1 MSKKI
6 EDKYK
11 ILSQV
16 EHIILR
22 PATYLGSNKPH
33 QEEKWIWEGDKLQK
47 KKVTIIPSFI
57 KIFDEVLMNSVDESK
72 RNSKL
77 NRIDITIDLKENSI
91 SVLDNGGIPVVTH
104 SEYGIYIPEVVFGTL
119 MSGSNYDDTDERVVA
134 GMNGLGA
141 KLTNIFSKKFI
152 VTTCDGKK
160 KFHQVYS
167 DNMGTRTTA
176 TITNSK
182 KPFTEI
188 KWFPDFEKFGME
200 CIDDDHFQILK
211 KRVIDVAACNT
222 VVDIYLNGE
231 KINFKTFDDYV
242 KLYTPV
248 FFSDTNK
255 DKSWHVCVALSDA
268 GFQQVSFV
276 NSTETYDG
284 GTHVEYIMSQ
294 IITELRAFFLRKH
307 KTDVKP
313 SELRNHM
320 FLFLN
325 STVINP
331 SFTSQTKEKLIT
343 EQKEFVDAFEI
354 SAKLVN
360 AILKSDIVHSIL
372 DWIQQKK
379 AADESKAARQ
389 LNKSLDK
396 IKVDKLIDAKSKDRK
411 NCECF
416 IFEGDSASVSFRKYR
431 DSQTQGAFTLRGK
444 FMNVAETTTQKLVD
458 NNEVVN
464 LMASLGLKLG
474 QKVKSS
480 DIRYGKI
487 YLAVDADYDGNSIA
501 GLLINF
507 IFKFWPELFEMK
519 MVYKLETPIVI
530 ARNKKT
536 NKKLPFFSQKEY
548 NDWIE
553 KASAK
558 DWEIKYKKGL
568 SALVDDEYQDMVQK
582 PKLTLITKDD
592 FSHASL
598 QTWFGKD
605 SEPRKIELLK

>member
-1 MSKKI
+1 MKKI

-11 ILSQV
+11 KLTDI
-16 EHIILR
+16 EHILLR
-22 PATYLGSNKPH
+22 PGMYISSTKANIINKWTL
-33 QEEKWIWEGDKLQK
+33 EDGKMIRKELAVINGLLKL
-47 KKVTIIPSFI
+47 
-57 KIFDEVLMNSVDESK
+57 FDEIIMNSIDESK
-72 RNSKL
+72 REMSRL
-77 NRIDITIDLKENSI
+77 NSI
-91 SVLDNGGIPVVTH
+91 EVEVKEDTITVRDNGGIAVVKH
-104 SEYGIYIPEVVFGTL
+104 KDYDGWLPEMLFSETKA
-119 MSGSNYDDTDERVVA
+119 GSNFDEEENRTWS
-134 GMNGLGA
+134 GMNGIGSVCV
-141 KLTNIFSKKFI
+141 NIFSKKFI
-152 VTTCDGKK
+152 VSTCDGKNS
-160 KFHQVYS
+160 FYQV
-167 DNMGTRTTA
+167 
-176 TITNSK
+176 
-182 KPFTEI
+182 FTENMRNRTEPLI
-188 KWFPDFEKFGME
+188 KKNKKNHTEISFTPDYDRFGLSKL
-200 CIDDDHFQILK
+200 DDVHFNLIK
-211 KRVIDVAACNT
+211 KRVIDLAACNQSINFT
-222 VVDIYLNGE
+222 FNDE

-255 DKSWHVCVALSDA
+255 DKSWHVSVALSES

-294 IITELRAFFLRKH
+294 IITEMRAFFLRKH

-331 SFTSQTKEKLIT
+331 SFSSQTKEKLIT
-343 EQKEFVDAFEI
+343 EQKEFADALEI

-379 AADESKAARQ
+379 AADENKAARQ
-389 LNKSLDK
+389 RNKSLDK

-411 NCECF
+411 ICECF

-431 DSQTQGAFTLRGK
+431 NAQTQGAFTLRGK

-536 NKKLPFFSQKEY
+536 NKKLPFFSQTEY
-548 NDWIE
+548 NNWLD

-568 SALVDDEYQDMVQK
+568 SALVDDEYQDMVQT

-592 FSHASL
+592 FSHSSL

-605 SEPRKIELLK
+605 SEPRKVEILK

>member
-11 ILSQV
+11 ILTQTQ
-16 EHIILR
+16 HILLR
-22 PATYLGSNKPH
+22 PQTYLGSNKPH
-33 QEEKWIWEGDKLQK
+33 NEEKWILGDSKFEK
-47 KKVTIIPSFI
+47 KKITIIPSFI

-72 RNSKL
+72 RNPKL
-77 NRIDITIDLKENSI
+77 NRIDVNINLAENSI
-91 SVLDNGGIPVVTH
+91 SVADNGGIPVVVH
-104 SEYGIYIPEVVFGTL
+104 QEYGIWVPEFIFGTL
-119 MSGSNYDDTDERVVA
+119 MSGSNYDDSDERVVA
-134 GMNGLGA
+134 GLNGLGA

-160 KFHQVYS
+160 KFYQIYS
-167 DNMGTRTTA
+167 NNMGERTTP
-176 TITNSK
+176 TITSSR

-188 KWFPDFEKFGME
+188 KWFPDLEKFGME
-200 CIDDDHFQILK
+200 RIDDDHFQILK
-211 KRVIDVAACNT
+211 KRIVDVAACNT
-222 VVDIYLNGE
+222 ELDIYLNDE
-231 KINFKTFDDYV
+231 KVNFKSFDDYV

-248 FFSDTNK
+248 FFSETNK
-255 DKSWHVCVALSDA
+255 EKSWNVSVALSES

-284 GTHVEYIMSQ
+284 GTHVEFIMSQ
-294 IITELRAFFLRKH
+294 IITELRTFFLRKH

-325 STVINP
+325 STIINP
-331 SFTSQTKEKLIT
+331 SFSSQTKEKLIT
-343 EQKEFVDAFEI
+343 EQKEFSDVFEI
-354 SAKLVN
+354 SSKLIN
-360 AILKSDIVHSIL
+360 AILKSEIVHSIL

-379 AADESKAARQ
+379 VADESKAARQ

-396 IKVDKLIDAKSKDRK
+396 LKVDKLIDAKSKDRK
-411 NCECF
+411 LCECM
-416 IFEGDSASVSFRKYR
+416 IFEGDSASSAFRKYR
-431 DSQTQGAFTLRGK
+431 NIQTQGAFSLRGK
-444 FMNVAETTTQKLVD
+444 FINAAEITTQKLVD

-464 LMASLGLKLG
+464 LMAALGLKLG
-474 QKVKSS
+474 QKIKMS

-487 YLAVDADYDGNSIA
+487 FLAVDADHDGNSIA

-507 IFKFWPELFEMK
+507 MFKYWPELFEMK

-530 ARNKKT
+530 VKNLKSKKKT
-536 NKKLPFFSQKEY
+536 PFYTQSEYQK
-548 NDWIE
+548 WLE
-553 KASAK
+553 KNTPK
-558 DWEIKYKKGL
+558 DFEIKYKKGL
-568 SALVDDEYQDMVQK
+568 SALVDDEYQDMIQN

-592 FSHASL
+592 FAETSL

>member
-1 MSKKI
+1 MITENFLELEEILDI
-6 EDKYK
+6 E
-11 ILSQV
+11 I
-16 EHIILR
+16 
-22 PATYLGSNKPH
+22 T
-33 QEEKWIWEGDKLQK
+33 EEY
-47 KKVTIIPSFI
+47 VN
-57 KIFDEVLMNSVDESK
+57 MVD
-72 RNSKL
+72 
-77 NRIDITIDLKENSI
+77 I
-91 SVLDNGGIPVVTH
+91 SVEEDFSFLLSNG
-104 SEYGIYIPEVVFGTL
+104 F
-119 MSGSNYDDTDERVVA
+119 
-134 GMNGLGA
+134 
-141 KLTNIFSKKFI
+141 
-152 VTTCDGKK
+152 
-160 KFHQVYS
+160 
-167 DNMGTRTTA
+167 
-176 TITNSK
+176 
-182 KPFTEI
+182 
-188 KWFPDFEKFGME
+188 
-200 CIDDDHFQILK
+200 
-211 KRVIDVAACNT
+211 
-222 VVDIYLNGE
+222 
-231 KINFKTFDDYV
+231 
-242 KLYTPV
+242 
-248 FFSDTNK
+248 
-255 DKSWHVCVALSDA
+255 
-268 GFQQVSFV
+268 VSH
-276 NSTETYDG
+276 N
-284 GTHVEYIMSQ
+284 
-294 IITELRAFFLRKH
+294 
-307 KTDVKP
+307 
-313 SELRNHM
+313 
-320 FLFLN
+320 
-325 STVINP
+325 
-331 SFTSQTKEKLIT
+331 
-343 EQKEFVDAFEI
+343 
-354 SAKLVN
+354 
-360 AILKSDIVHSIL
+360 
-372 DWIQQKK
+372 
-379 AADESKAARQ
+379 
-389 LNKSLDK
+389 
-396 IKVDKLIDAKSKDRK
+396 
-411 NCECF
+411 
-416 IFEGDSASVSFRKYR
+416 SASVSFRKYR

>member
-11 ILSQV
+11 ILTQV
-16 EHIILR
+16 EHVLLR

-33 QEEKWIWEGDKLQK
+33 IEEKWISDGEKLQK

-72 RNSKL
+72 RNTKL

-91 SVLDNGGIPVVTH
+91 SVLDNGGIPVVVH

-119 MSGSNYDDTDERVVA
+119 MSGSNYDDTDDRVVA

-160 KFHQVYS
+160 KFHQVFT
-167 DNMGTRTTA
+167 DNMSNRTA
-176 TITNSK
+176 ASITNSK

-222 VVDIYLNGE
+222 TVDIYLNGE

-255 DKSWHVCVALSDA
+255 DKSWHVSVALSEA

-331 SFTSQTKEKLIT
+331 SFSSQTKEKLIT
-343 EQKEFVDAFEI
+343 EQKEFAEAFEI

-396 IKVDKLIDAKSKDRK
+396 IKVDKLIDAKAKDRK
-411 NCECF
+411 ICECF
-416 IFEGDSASVSFRKYR
+416 IFEGDSAGVSFRKYR
-431 DSQTQGAFTLRGK
+431 NPQTQGAFTLRGK

-536 NKKLPFFSQKEY
+536 NKKLPFFSQTEY
-548 NDWIE
+548 NTWLD
-553 KASAK
+553 KTSAK

-568 SALVDDEYQDMVQK
+568 SALVDDEYQDIVQT

-592 FSHASL
+592 FSHSSL

>member
-11 ILSQV
+11 ILSQL

-22 PATYLGSNKPH
+22 PQTYVGSNKPH
-33 QEEKWIWEGDKLQK
+33 TENKWLLDSGKFIK
-47 KKVTIIPSFI
+47 KEVTIIPSFI

-72 RNSKL
+72 RNKKL
-77 NRIDITIDLKENSI
+77 NRIEVTIDLKENSI
-91 SVLDNGGIPVVTH
+91 SVLDNGGIPVVIH
-104 SEYGIYIPEVVFGTL
+104 QEYGIFIPEVVFGAL
-119 MSGSNYDDTDERVVA
+119 MSGSNYNDDDERVVA
-134 GMNGLGA
+134 GLNGLGA
-141 KLTNIFSKKFI
+141 KLTNIFSKKFL

-160 KFHQVYS
+160 KFHQEFTE
-167 DNMGTRTTA
+167 NMRSRTPA
-176 TITNSK
+176 TISNSRK
-182 KPFTEI
+182 AFTEI
-188 KWFPDFEKFGME
+188 KWYPDLEKFGMT

-211 KRVIDVAACNT
+211 KRVIDVAACNNGLE
-222 VVDIYLNGE
+222 VVLNGE
-231 KINFKTFDDYV
+231 KINLKSFEEYV
-242 KLYTPV
+242 SLYV
-248 FFSDTNK
+248 GNSFSESNK
-255 DKSWHVCVALSDA
+255 DKTWAISVALSES

-284 GTHVEYIMSQ
+284 GTHVEFIMSQ

-325 STVINP
+325 STIINP
-331 SFTSQTKEKLIT
+331 AFSSQTKEKLIT
-343 EQKEFVDAFEI
+343 EQKEFNDLFEV
-354 SAKLVN
+354 SSKLVN
-360 AILKSDIVHSIL
+360 AILKSEIVHSIL

-379 AADESKAARQ
+379 IADESKAARQ

-396 IKVDKLIDAKSKDRK
+396 IKVDKLIDAKGKDRR
-411 NCECF
+411 NCQIF
-416 IFEGDSASVSFRKYR
+416 LFEGDSAQSAFRKYR
-431 DSQTQGAFTLRGK
+431 DIATQGAFSLRGK
-444 FMNVAETTTQKLVD
+444 FINAAEITTQKLVD

-464 LMASLGLKLG
+464 LMAALGLKLG
-474 QKVKSS
+474 QKIKPS
-480 DIRYGKI
+480 DIRYGKV

-507 IFKFWPELFEMK
+507 MFKYWPELFEMK
-519 MVYKLETPIVI
+519 MIYKLETPIVI
-530 ARNKKT
+530 AKNNKS
-536 NKKLPFFSQKEY
+536 KKKMPFYTSTEYQK
-548 NDWIE
+548 WLE
-553 KASAK
+553 KVTPK

-568 SALVDDEYQDMVQK
+568 SALVDDEYQDMIQN
-582 PKLTLITKDD
+582 PKLTLLTKDD
-592 FSHASL
+592 FSEGSL